1 MPVCFYQAIHSTAFF
16 DKVEKGNIFQWITL
30 QCDFCFQG
38 YIPTVMLP
46 QENFRKVLEF
56 DKLEEKT
63 VQLFWLFRKNSK
75 QYEGIYQDWY
85 TFGLLAEW
93 KTHLMD
99 IPSQVTWIRDQWGMK
114 LSNRQIKNQNTP
126 SKLTFFP
133 NTRKQISNSWFF
145 LRRNNSIIDQDRS
158 VKMARYQPWF
168 FFFRLYVPQLSVFN
182 LWNENWWFKR
192 FTIKQRFWQFYSIS
206 SVMASC
212 NV

>member
-1 MPVCFYQAIHSTAFF
+1 MPVYFYQAIHSTAFF

-30 QCDFCFQG
+30 QRDFCFKG
-38 YIPTVMLP
+38 YILTVMLP
-46 QENFRKVLEF
+46 QENFRKFLEF
-56 DKLEEKT
+56 NKLEEKT

-126 SKLTFFP
+126 SKLTFFS

-168 FFFRLYVPQLSVFN
+168 LFSVFMYLN
-182 LWNENWWFKR
+182 LAFLIYEMK
-192 FTIKQRFWQFYSIS
+192 TGDLKDLQSS
-206 SVMASC
+206 SVFDNSNIEC
-212 NV
+212 DGKL